1 LITGIAPRDRAQ
13 ADRDREQAEEDRR
26 IVDSLIKDLI
36 ADGIVQDRDSVH
48 SLKVD
53 ADEVSV
59 NGKRLPE
66 ALEKKYITKYV
77 VKHGFSMSYHND

>member
-1 LITGIAPRDRAQ
+1 MM
-13 ADRDREQAEEDRR
+13 E
-26 IVDSLIKDLI
+26 SLIKDLI
-36 ADGIVQDRDSVH
+36 ADGIVTDRDSIH

-53 ADEVSV
+53 ADEVIV

-77 VKHGFSMSYHND
+77 KQGFSMSFHQD